1 MSAISG
7 GNQNNS
13 GIGSHDSAE
22 VPKLYRVAAY
32 VALGWAALLLVRAL
46 WNCFADVGIGNFL
59 LGIVYYGSTDKTG
72 QAETSS
78 LSYAVF
84 YGVGAFFILRGSH
97 WARGLVCGVALV
109 EGYNRLRSLTGALF
123 DHAQRGWFTSSTQG
137 ELLLATFVL
146 GVIVSVGL
154 VLMLT
159 RRVGAHVPWQPPVN
173 AWTAAALQAQQALAA
188 QQAAQQTAYAP
199 GPFPQQQLGQPF
211 AAPGPVNPYQQ
222 PATHQQAPTQQPV
235 AGPPAPEGYGRQ
247 GPAYPGTA
255 APAQPAPGDPQQQ
268 G

>member
-1 MSAISG
+1 M
-7 GNQNNS
+7 
-13 GIGSHDSAE
+13 
-22 VPKLYRVAAY
+22 PKLYRVAAH

-46 WNCFADVGIGNFL
+46 WNCFADVGIVNFL

-173 AWTAAALQAQQALAA
+173 AWTAAAVQAQQALAA
-188 QQAAQQTAYAP
+188 QQAAYGP
-199 GPFPQQQLGQPF
+199 GPFPQQQMGQPF
-211 AAPGPVNPYQQ
+211 VAPGPMNPYQQ
-222 PATHQQAPTQQPV
+222 PPVQQPLGQSQPV
-235 AGPPAPEGYGRQ
+235 AGPAASEGFGQQAPAH
-247 GPAYPGTA
+247 PGMA
-255 APAQPAPGDPQQQ
+255 APAQPTPGEPQQQ